1 MAKTSPKQI
10 VLAVFSFLA
19 IAGAAAAIYMQTRP
33 PGINAPL
40 HRAIGEVLAEQAA
53 ALTNRGKI
61 VVITIDGQKYPE
73 LKAQM
78 EGFENALAR
87 FPKLELYR
95 TEEVDTEGKSKYGP
109 GRGLSESRFL
119 RNVKKYSGRAA
130 VVISFIGSPE
140 LNEDQLKELPKPMP
154 LFIAETRARDEVV
167 AMFGAGAIHAAV
179 VPRFIFPA
187 PVEKPG
193 TAREWFDMYFQVIN
207 PSSLDADDHEDSTKP
222 AKQRVK
228 DAAEPKTTNA
238 APSK

>member
-1 MAKTSPKQI
+1 
-10 VLAVFSFLA
+10 
-19 IAGAAAAIYMQTRP
+19 
-33 PGINAPL
+33 
-40 HRAIGEVLAEQAA
+40 
-53 ALTNRGKI
+53 
-61 VVITIDGQKYPE
+61 
-73 LKAQM
+73 M

-95 TEEVDTEGKSKYGP
+95 TEEVETEGKSKYGP
-109 GRGLSESRFL
+109 GRGLSGARFL

-187 PVEKPG
+187 PVEKPR
-193 TAREWFDMYFQVIN
+193 TPREWFDMYFQVIN
-207 PSSLDADDHEDSTKP
+207 PSSLDTDDREDSSKP
-222 AKQRVK
+222 AKQKVK
-228 DAAEPKTTNA
+228 DATAAQTTNTA
-238 APSK
+238 AQAD